1 MEGIILQFADFVT
14 KTTGAPVTVP
24 APLHPTLPQ
33 YLEALY
39 RPYAVAVGGQALCAI
54 ETMAPELPPPGRL
67 VKQLRRLSEQL
78 QRDPDTC
85 CLVTDHLDAYSR
97 RRLVE
102 LKQPFCLPGQQLYWP
117 ALGAIQT
124 RIRDQRRPAPPGEH
138 LSPAAQQ
145 ALLAILLR
153 RIALPSAITAL
164 AKPLHLSPI
173 TASRV
178 AAELTGS
185 GLLQVEDKGRH
196 RWLQSKQTLAA
207 VWAQAQP
214 RLRDPIMRIVRVR
227 VAHRPPQARLLAG
240 EAALAEQ
247 TMLAPPP
254 LPTYAMAHL
263 DWRAAGRDVEVIEH
277 DDDGLCR
284 IELWRYPPERLSESP
299 YVDPLSLVLS
309 LRKLEDERVMQATR
323 ALMETLP
330 WLAA

>member
-1 MEGIILQFADFVT
+1 MPRFADFVT
-14 KTTGAPVTVP
+14 AATGAPVTAP
-24 APLHPTLPQ
+24 APLGQALPQ

-39 RPYAVAVGGQALCAI
+39 RPHAVAVGGQALCVI
-54 ETMAPELPPPGRL
+54 EATAQELPPPGRL
-67 VKQLRRLSEQL
+67 VKQLRRLGEQL
-78 QRDPDTC
+78 QREPNTC

-124 RIRDQRRPAPPGEH
+124 RIREQGRPAQLGEH

-145 ALLAILLR
+145 VLLAILLR
-153 RIALPSAITAL
+153 RIALPKAITAL
-164 AKPLHLSPI
+164 ARPLGLSPI
-173 TASRV
+173 TASRT
-178 AAELTGS
+178 AAELVGS
-185 GLLQVEDKGRH
+185 GLLAVEDEGRH
-196 RWLQSKQTLAA
+196 RWLHSEQPLAA

-214 RLRDPIMRIVRVR
+214 RLRNPIMRMVRVR
-227 VAHRPPQARLLAG
+227 AAQRPPLARLLAG
-240 EAALAEQ
+240 ETALSEQ

-254 LPTYAMAHL
+254 ITTYAMAHR
-263 DWRAAGRDVEVIEH
+263 DWRVAGRDLEEIAH

-284 IELWRYPPERLSESP
+284 IELWRYDPARLSEGPS
-299 YVDPLSLVLS
+299 VDPLSLVLS

>member
-1 MEGIILQFADFVT
+1 MPQFAEFVAR
-14 KTTGAPVTVP
+14 TTGMPVAAPARLRP
-24 APLHPTLPQ
+24 ALPQ

-54 ETMAPELPPPGRL
+54 ETTAPDLPPPGRL
-67 VKQLRRLSEQL
+67 VKQLRRLGAQL

-85 CLVTDHLDAYSR
+85 CLVTEHLDAYSR

-124 RIRDQRRPAPPGEH
+124 RIRAGRQPAPPGEH

-145 ALLAILLR
+145 VLLAILLR
-153 RIALPSAITAL
+153 RIALPSPITAL
-164 AKPLHLSPI
+164 AKPLDLSPI

-178 AAELTGS
+178 TAELTGS
-185 GLLQVEDKGRH
+185 GLLQVESKGRH
-196 RWLQSKQTLAA
+196 RWLKSKQTLAT
-207 VWAQAQP
+207 VWTQAQP
-214 RLRDPIMRIVRVR
+214 RLRDPVMRIVRVR
-227 VAHRPPQARLLAG
+227 LTQRPLQARLLAG
-240 EAALAEQ
+240 ETALAEQ

-254 LPTYAMAHL
+254 IPTYAMAHL
-263 DWRAAGRDVEVIEH
+263 GWRAAGRGVEVIEH

-284 IELWRYPPERLSESP
+284 IELWRYPPERLSERP
-299 YVDPLSLVLS
+299 CVDPLSLVLS

-323 ALMETLP
+323 NLMETLP

>member
-1 MEGIILQFADFVT
+1 MPQFADFVAQ
-14 KTTGAPVTVP
+14 TTDASMTVP
-24 APLHPTLPQ
+24 APLRPALPQ

-39 RPYAVAVGGQALCAI
+39 RPYAVAVDGQALCAI
-54 ETMAPELPPPGRL
+54 ETRVSDLPPPGRL
-67 VKQLRRLSEQL
+67 VKQLRKLSEL
-78 QRDPDTC
+78 LGRDADLC

-124 RIRDQRRPAPPGEH
+124 RIREKRRPLTLAGPM
-138 LSPAAQQ
+138 SPAAQQ

-164 AKPLHLSPI
+164 AKPLELSPI
-173 TASRV
+173 TSSRV

-185 GLLQVEDKGRH
+185 GLLQVENEGRH

-214 RLRDPIMRIVRVR
+214 RLRDPVMRTVRVR
-227 VAHRPPQARLLAG
+227 QSQKPPQARLLAG
-240 EAALAEQ
+240 ETALAEQ
-247 TMLAPPP
+247 TRLASPP

-263 DWRAAGRDVEVIEH
+263 GWRVAGRDIEVIEH

-284 IELWRYPPERLSESP
+284 IELWRYPPERLSEGP
-299 YVDPLSLVLS
+299 CVDPLSLALS